1 MRAHVRVPDLLKRRS
16 EKTMLRAN
24 LQGSLRSVPCVE
36 FITRIPVIDCD
47 DVTACELA
55 RDIVDPIE
63 RSEIHFGLI
72 RRGMN
77 GQSLQMISE
86 LWIAYRLMEECKLV
100 AIQGDKLLQ
109 PISRSSFGLPR
120 HDQMHR
126 HGIRSEERRVG
137 KER

>member
-1 MRAHVRVPDLLKRRS
+1 
-16 EKTMLRAN
+16 MLRTN
-24 LQGSLRSVPCVE
+24 LQGSRRSVRRVE
-36 FITRIPVIDCD
+36 FITRIPVIDYD
-47 DVTACELA
+47 DVTARELA

-72 RRGMN
+72 RRRPSR
-77 GQSLQMISE
+77 QFLQMISQ
-86 LWIAYRLMEECKLV
+86 LSIAYRLIEDCKLI

-126 HGIRSEERRVG
+126 HGIEKFIGKMNSDKCLERID
-137 KER
+137 